1 MGLDYEV
8 FVKEV
13 RKQNEI
19 DGLSDYEQIRQEN
32 IAKRKINIARKLFL
46 KNRGAQAP
54 RCKSLA

>member
-32 IAKRKINIARKLFL
+32 IAKRKIKIARI
-46 KNRGAQAP
+46 
-54 RCKSLA
+54 